1 VVSEPPST
9 GGAERLDVVV
19 VGAGLLGLATASAV
33 ARRGRQVTVL
43 EQATPGH
50 QGAGS
55 AGSCRIFRLGYPDP
69 RYVAAARRA
78 RGLWQELERRT
89 GRQIL
94 FRTPQLTI
102 GAELSQVA
110 AAMRAAGAPC
120 ELLTAA
126 EVTARFPGI
135 AAGGAALLEPE
146 SCVTS
151 ASTALAALAGEVTDI
166 RTGLR
171 VSGLADDGRQA
182 TLTTDRGRLTARVVV
197 VCAGPWTS
205 GLLGGGRG
213 GTGVRVPSAPTLE
226 QAAYLAPAD
235 SAGAGAAEAAGA
247 CGPEADRTRAAPAA
261 GSPAARVPAAG
272 SPAAGSPRPAAA
284 QVTAPRSDLPIFIC
298 HGEQAPYGL
307 PVPGSGLYK
316 IGIHPAG
323 PPVSPDAQSQ
333 EPDPVL
339 SGRLAE
345 VARRYLPGLDPRP
358 ADVERC
364 IYDNTPDQ
372 DFILDRVGN
381 VVIGSGTSGHG
392 FKFGPLLGE
401 WLATLAGVRPDAGR
415 LAGGMAGDGGA
426 GGLAGEFFGLAR
438 LDRFGPLGR

>member
-1 VVSEPPST
+1 
-9 GGAERLDVVV
+9 
-19 VGAGLLGLATASAV
+19 
-33 ARRGRQVTVL
+33 
-43 EQATPGH
+43 
-50 QGAGS
+50 
-55 AGSCRIFRLGYPDP
+55 
-69 RYVAAARRA
+69 
-78 RGLWQELERRT
+78 
-89 GRQIL
+89 
-94 FRTPQLTI
+94 
-102 GAELSQVA
+102 
-110 AAMRAAGAPC
+110 
-120 ELLTAA
+120 
-126 EVTARFPGI
+126 
-135 AAGGAALLEPE
+135 
-146 SCVTS
+146 
-151 ASTALAALAGEVTDI
+151 
-166 RTGLR
+166 

-226 QAAYLAPAD
+226 QAAYLAPA
-235 SAGAGAAEAAGA
+235 
-247 CGPEADRTRAAPAA
+247 A
-261 GSPAARVPAAG
+261 GSPEG
-272 SPAAGSPRPAAA
+272 GSPRPAAA

-415 LAGGMAGDGGA
+415 LAGDAGRQVSRLSGKSAVREVGCQVGRPPGRPGCRRARSRERASRPCAGNGA
-426 GGLAGEFFGLAR
+426 R
-438 LDRFGPLGR
+438 